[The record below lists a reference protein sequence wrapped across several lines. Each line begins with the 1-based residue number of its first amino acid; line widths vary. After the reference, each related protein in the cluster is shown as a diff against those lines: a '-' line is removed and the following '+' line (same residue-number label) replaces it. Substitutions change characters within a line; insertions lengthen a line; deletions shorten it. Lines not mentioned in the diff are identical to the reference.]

1 MNKIVY
7 LNGKYIKFKSAK
19 ISIEDRGF
27 QFSDSVY
34 EVIAVRNNNFIDIN
48 FHLKRLRRS
57 LNQINIKYV
66 FKYSDLIKIFLNL
79 IKKNKLKSGLI
90 YLQITRGVQER
101 SHSYIDGLTP
111 TIVIYTIFKKFNDNI
126 NNIKCVKVITYPDL
140 RWLRR
145 DIKTVSLLPNILAAK
160 AAEKESAYEAILIK
174 NGYITEATSS
184 NVWIV
189 KKNVLI
195 THPSNSDILRG
206 VTRDRIKILINKYN
220 LKLNEKKF
228 TKTELYKA
236 DEVFLTSS
244 SCFVT
249 PVIKIDNKK
258 INNGKIGKLSYNL
271 AKMYISIT

>member
-57 LNQINIKYV
+57 LNQINIKYI

-111 TIVIYTIFKKFNDNI
+111 TIVIYTIVKNFKGGPVGLDTIGVAISEN
-126 NNIKCVKVITYPDL
+126 PH
-140 RWLRR
+140 
-145 DIKTVSLLPNILAAK
+145 TV
-160 AAEKESAYEAILIK
+160 EEVYEPFLIQE
-174 NGYITEATSS
+174 GYIQRTTRGRVALEKAFEYL
-184 NVWIV
+184 NVS
-189 KKNVLI
+189 KDNM
-195 THPSNSDILRG
+195 
-206 VTRDRIKILINKYN
+206 N
-220 LKLNEKKF
+220 LFK
-228 TKTELYKA
+228 
-236 DEVFLTSS
+236 
-244 SCFVT
+244 
-249 PVIKIDNKK
+249 
-258 INNGKIGKLSYNL
+258 
-271 AKMYISIT
+271 